1 MNEVI
6 GKLALRVGDGTYRI
20 IDKKTGVKSIKKQ
33 IFSKARNKT
42 QVPYYFDP
50 VIHVDVDSSSLGDD
64 DLEPGREVLE
74 MFVDECCQSVTM
86 IRSVVLSLAETIN
99 QDPETR

>member
-1 MNEVI
+1 MNNKE
-6 GKLALRVGDGTYRI
+6 KKI
-20 IDKKTGVKSIKKQ
+20 INS
-33 IFSKARNKT
+33 RNKT
-42 QVPYYFDP
+42 QVPDYLDS

-86 IRSVVLSLAETIN
+86 IRSVVFSLAETIN